1 MTVQEVA
8 NRLVELCRQG
18 KYSEAQSELY
28 ADNAVSIESS
38 GPVPKVEGIAA
49 IQQKGKQ
56 YEEMIEEFYGGE
68 VSDAVVADDF
78 FSVMMSQDVKFKG
91 QERSN
96 TSEICVYEVKDG
108 KIISEH
114 FFYHQ

>member
-1 MTVQEVA
+1 MTTQEVA

-18 KYSEAQSELY
+18 KYSEAHAELY
-28 ADNAVSIESS
+28 SDNATSVEH
-38 GPVPKVEGIAA
+38 GGNVPKVEGIEG
-49 IQQKGKQ
+49 IQQKAKQ
-56 YEEMIEEFYGGE
+56 YSEMIEEYFGGE

-96 TSEICVYEVKDG
+96 TSEICVFEVKDG
-108 KIISEH
+108 KIISEE
-114 FFYHQ
+114 FFYNM